1 MQAYGF
7 TAPLLID
14 EKSGILA
21 GHGRLLAAHQL
32 QLTEVPVLVLDHLTE
47 IQKRAY
53 IIADNKL
60 ALNASWDEE
69 KLRAEL
75 AALERELFDLEL
87 TGFDHDE
94 LERLTADL
102 GEKFGNTDE
111 DAAPEM
117 FPVAV
122 SVRDD
127 LWTLGN
133 HHRLLCGDATSIHD
147 IERVMAG
154 EQASMT
160 FTDPPY
166 NVNYKQ
172 RTTKSH
178 LRTITNDNLGDG
190 FEQFLYDAC
199 VNILLATKGA
209 VYICM
214 SSAELHTLYQAF
226 TRAGGHWSTFLIW
239 SKDRFTLGRSDYQRQ
254 YEPILYGWKREAQH
268 FWCGARDQGDVWQ
281 VGKPRVND
289 LHPTMKPIELIE
301 RAIGN
306 SSREGDVILD
316 VFGGSGST
324 LIACQRTGRQA
335 RLIELD
341 PRYVDVIVRRWEQF
355 TGKAAVL
362 ESQGATFAEV
372 ADERLR
378 KAA

>member
-1 MQAYGF
+1 
-7 TAPLLID
+7 
-14 EKSGILA
+14 
-21 GHGRLLAAHQL
+21 
-32 QLTEVPVLVLDHLTE
+32 
-47 IQKRAY
+47 
-53 IIADNKL
+53 
-60 ALNASWDEE
+60 
-69 KLRAEL
+69 
-75 AALERELFDLEL
+75 
-87 TGFDHDE
+87 
-94 LERLTADL
+94 
-102 GEKFGNTDE
+102 
-111 DAAPEM
+111 
-117 FPVAV
+117 
-122 SVRDD
+122 
-127 LWTLGN
+127 
-133 HHRLLCGDATSIHD
+133 
-147 IERVMAG
+147 
-154 EQASMT
+154 
-160 FTDPPY
+160 
-166 NVNYKQ
+166 
-172 RTTKSH
+172 
-178 LRTITNDNLGDG
+178 
-190 FEQFLYDAC
+190 
-199 VNILLATKGA
+199 
-209 VYICM
+209 M